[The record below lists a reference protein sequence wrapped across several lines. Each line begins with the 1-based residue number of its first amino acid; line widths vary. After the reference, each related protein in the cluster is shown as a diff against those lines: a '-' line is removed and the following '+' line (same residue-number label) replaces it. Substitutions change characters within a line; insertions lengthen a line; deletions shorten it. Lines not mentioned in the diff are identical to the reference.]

1 MAVSPFTSIRY
12 RLAARLLGVPSSKS
26 NPVGGLISSM
36 WSSGSP
42 VYTSRSFEALARE
55 GFENNGYIFRAISI
69 IAQACAGIPW
79 VLYRDKGTSGASAR
93 RRTGGK
99 IKTTELDTHPLL
111 DLLAHP
117 HGQDTITG
125 TASLVEQL
133 VSYYVLSGNSYVT
146 ALRPTTRK
154 APPQELW
161 VQQPGRMRVIPAADG
176 TVSAYRYTV
185 SGKHQDFDPGDVLH
199 WRSFNPTD
207 DWYGL
212 SPVGVAARTV
222 DQMNSAN
229 DWNTAMF
236 QNYARPS
243 GFLVSQSTL
252 TDPQYERLQLELRA
266 KYGSAKNAGK
276 PGLLEGGLDWKQVGL
291 APVDL
296 DWLEGKK
303 TNVREIAVILGV
315 PSEMLGDSTNKTYS
329 NYGEARR
336 SFYTET
342 VLPLMDVLRDLLNAW
357 LVPMYGENGL
367 RLDYDRDDI
376 EALQEDRALV
386 WTRAID
392 SYGKGLLTLN
402 EARDL
407 LGYDPTDEGDIFLTP
422 PRELTLDQL
431 LAGAALPTPP
441 KTLPAVPPK
450 VEPNDTP
457 GTASPA
463 LPPANIVEADK
474 AFTSWSRKVKAA
486 ATREQR
492 DKWIDELTAQA
503 QAQFQDEQAQLT
515 DILDNDDLTPD
526 ERVDAAEAKAKEFA
540 AAWAVLLAAA
550 YASIGKAAGNALYA
564 QWKTDG
570 LIPDEATYGTEAA
583 NADGLDTI
591 IQDKADSISNYTADR
606 LHSVLTDALA
616 AGTTAALLAALSGE
630 YDQWTGKNMSDG
642 GGSRAGV
649 VGVTEANTA
658 WNAGQQAAVTTASNT
673 FNVTATQTWNAV
685 MDAVTRD
692 EHAAANGQTVAMGE
706 TFSVGGEDLYYPG
719 GGGDPANNINCRC
732 WITYDGQPVGAED

>member
-12 RLAARLLGVPSSKS
+12 RLAARLLGVPASKA

-79 VLYRDKGTSGASAR
+79 VLYRDKGSAGSSAR

-99 IKTTELDTHPLL
+99 ISTTELDTHPLL

-125 TASLVEQL
+125 TASLVEAF
-133 VSYYVLSGNSYVT
+133 VSYYVLSGNSYLT
-146 ALRPTTRK
+146 ALRPTTRI

-161 VQQPGRMRVIPAADG
+161 VQQPGRMRVIPASDG
-176 TVSAYRYTV
+176 SVSAYRYTV
-185 SGKHQDFDPGDVLH
+185 SGKNLDFAPEDVLH

-212 SPVGVAARTV
+212 SPVGVAARIV

-229 DWNTAMF
+229 DWNTALL
-236 QNYARPS
+236 QNVARPS
-243 GFLVSQSTL
+243 GFLVSQTTL
-252 TDPQYERLQLELRA
+252 TDPQYERLQLELKARYA
-266 KYGSAKNAGK
+266 SAKNAGK
-276 PGLLEGGLDWKQVGL
+276 PGLLEGGLSWQQVGL
-291 APVDL
+291 APTDL

-329 NYGEARR
+329 NYSEARR

-386 WTRAID
+386 WTRAKE
-392 SYGKGLLTLN
+392 SYAGGLLTLN

-407 LGYDPTDEGDIFLTP
+407 LGYDATDEGDIFLTP

-457 GTASPA
+457 GTASPQ
-463 LPPANIVEADK
+463 LPPDTVTEAEK
-474 AFTSWSRKVKAA
+474 AYRRFQRKAKAA
-486 ATREQR
+486 STQQQR

-503 QAQFQDEQAQLT
+503 QAQFQDEQGQLA
-515 DILDNDDLTPD
+515 DILNNDDLTPD
-526 ERVDAAEAKAKEFA
+526 ERVQQAEDKAKEFA
-540 AAWAVLLAAA
+540 AAWATLLAAA

-564 QWKTDG
+564 QWKADG
-570 LIPDEATYGTEAA
+570 LLPDEATYATEAA
-583 NADGLDTI
+583 NADTV

-630 YDQWTGKNMSDG
+630 YDQWTGKNTSDG

-658 WNAGQQAAVTTASNT
+658 WNAGMNDAATLATLHFDLVAS
-673 FNVTATQTWNAV
+673 QTWNAV
-685 MDAVTRD
+685 MDARTRD

-706 TFSVGGEDLYYPG
+706 TFSVGGEDMYYPG